1 MFTSQQLIG
10 DIEASTGGVL
20 WNNILKAFAKLTGKH
35 LSLFVFLQ
43 KWQTWGFLLFSCYSF
58 LRKIFMIIIFDIWL
72 NYFYAFECILR
83 IFFIN
88 ICIWNPSVLTPIL
101 LKTLVYPANF
111 NLRCLDR
118 NPSLF
123 MNIENASRVFQ
134 EPYSFLAWEDF

>member
-72 NYFYAFECILR
+72 NYFYAFECIFR
-83 IFFIN
+83 IFLSTYAYEIHLYWLPYYSRHLFILQIL
-88 ICIWNPSVLTPIL
+88 ICVVLIEIQAFSWIL
-101 LKTLVYPANF
+101 KMLQESFK
-111 NLRCLDR
+111 
-118 NPSLF
+118 SLTV
-123 MNIENASRVFQ
+123 S
-134 EPYSFLAWEDF
+134 